1 MKLVYISNS
10 RMPSEYAHGLQ
21 VMQMCEAFVQNG
33 CDVELIVPKR
43 VNKIKK
49 DPFSYYG
56 IKKSF
61 SIKKLLNL
69 DFIFLN
75 NAGIFFW
82 IQTLTFLLSVKIY
95 LLFKKYNVLY
105 TREQLVGF
113 FFKNFVLEIHS
124 LPKNIKSFHLYI
136 WKKADRL
143 VVLTPFIKKRLI
155 DLGISED
162 KILVAPD
169 GVDLQRFDLN
179 LPKNEARVRLNLPKD
194 KKLIGYVGAFRTLG
208 MEKGLDVAILAMKA
222 LPIDAILV
230 LVGGHLQDIEYYKN
244 LSHKIGV
251 EKKIILIGR
260 VDYKLVPIYL
270 QAFDVLIAPFPET
283 EHYNYYMS
291 PMKIFEYMAAK
302 RPIIS
307 TKLPSLVAII
317 GGGEAFLVAPGS
329 SKDLA
334 EGMAKILQDE
344 PFGQKLIERANEKI
358 KDLTWAKRVQKIIE
372 FIK

>member
-49 DPFSYYG
+49 DPFSYY
-56 IKKSF
+56 S
-61 SIKKLLNL
+61 
-69 DFIFLN
+69 
-75 NAGIFFW
+75 
-82 IQTLTFLLSVKIY
+82 
-95 LLFKKYNVLY
+95 
-105 TREQLVGF
+105 
-113 FFKNFVLEIHS
+113 
-124 LPKNIKSFHLYI
+124 
-136 WKKADRL
+136 
-143 VVLTPFIKKRLI
+143 IKKRLI

-194 KKLIGYVGAFRTLG
+194 KKLIGYVGAFRILG

-260 VDYKLVPIYL
+260 
-270 QAFDVLIAPFPET
+270 
-283 EHYNYYMS
+283 
-291 PMKIFEYMAAK
+291 
-302 RPIIS
+302 
-307 TKLPSLVAII
+307 
-317 GGGEAFLVAPGS
+317 
-329 SKDLA
+329 
-334 EGMAKILQDE
+334 
-344 PFGQKLIERANEKI
+344 
-358 KDLTWAKRVQKIIE
+358 
-372 FIK
+372 

>member
-1 MKLVYISNS
+1 
-10 RMPSEYAHGLQ
+10 
-21 VMQMCEAFVQNG
+21 
-33 CDVELIVPKR
+33 
-43 VNKIKK
+43 
-49 DPFSYYG
+49 
-56 IKKSF
+56 
-61 SIKKLLNL
+61 
-69 DFIFLN
+69 
-75 NAGIFFW
+75 
-82 IQTLTFLLSVKIY
+82 
-95 LLFKKYNVLY
+95 
-105 TREQLVGF
+105 
-113 FFKNFVLEIHS
+113 
-124 LPKNIKSFHLYI
+124 
-136 WKKADRL
+136 
-143 VVLTPFIKKRLI
+143 
-155 DLGISED
+155 
-162 KILVAPD
+162 
-169 GVDLQRFDLN
+169 
-179 LPKNEARVRLNLPKD
+179 
-194 KKLIGYVGAFRTLG
+194 

-344 PFGQKLIERANEKI
+344 PFGQKLIERAKEKI